1 LNPIAGIG
9 HTILAHASC
18 SAVRGFVTWTHPAV
32 GKLAVGERATASR
45 FEDTTRKAE
54 GAGVQQPG
62 SILVP
67 PKIEWGAYEDKLP
80 RHRNGKSESVRGIVV
95 IGGRFEHLMHL
106 AQGRIISQEN

>member
-1 LNPIAGIG
+1 LNPIAGIC

-32 GKLAVGERATASR
+32 GKLAVGERVATAKDFS
-45 FEDTTRKAE
+45 DTARKAE
-54 GAGVQQPG
+54 GACVQQPR

-80 RHRNGKSESVRGIVV
+80 RYRNRKAESVGEIVV
-95 IGGRFEHLMHL
+95 VGGRFKHLMHL
-106 AQGRIISQEN
+106 AQGRIIS